1 MHDLDL
7 SIALYRSTSTM
18 ARKRNQESK
27 NVGAVAVNNLYC
39 RWYNNFLLLLVMLLS
54 GSFICELRLSS
65 SSSSCSIIFA
75 HAEAT
80 ADARSYPPLDH
91 NHNHRQEQQQQQEQE
106 QQEGYLSRVGGGGGD
121 DNDDSNNGV
130 VQVIESEI
138 WDASE
143 NEWKGAP
150 ISGSEGRSRWSNEQG
165 KPSPSPLDVIPPVG
179 WEFVGE
185 WKIVVK
191 SSTNNDSK
199 GWEYQFQYLRPPKRR
214 RIWLRSLTQQT
225 TKILKPSRARP
236 SRLIPKTPS
245 PPTTLTTTEA
255 STKVKRLHP
264 TNSLTRTMQKIRD
277 DWNYKGLGC
286 NLYKSFIFPSSVGV
300 AVRLPLTINFDTF
313 DRNPAWPIISS
324 SVGAFYP
331 PMAAG
336 YLSWSVHVEWVKW
349 IMKYSLGLIPRVVLL
364 IVYRFVL
371 PVLWTIASIMLFSIN
386 KHTLLPSRPTTI
398 PNRSWWTG
406 GNIAK
411 PHYNTELSERIG
423 GSVSYRWSKRCGY
436 EWRITYWHAYLP
448 TLLVYQ
454 QFLSQLQERFRN
466 GITKS
471 TTSNNNSKSS
481 SSSLSS
487 AAEVSSSSTT
497 TKSSKKT
504 KQMDWWR
511 KHFASLGVSTSGP
524 IPDTPPI
531 SCSANLSLSGLYWGS
546 RQGSSST
553 SSTSFAATTT
563 PTSTT
568 GSRTDTTSPV
578 TDIDGGNLDDIG
590 GKNLDN
596 DIIPSSARV
605 LPKTS

>member
-1 MHDLDL
+1 
-7 SIALYRSTSTM
+7 M
-18 ARKRNQESK
+18 ARKRNKKSK
-27 NVGAVAVNNLYC
+27 NVGVVAVKKRYY
-39 RWYNNFLLLLVMLLS
+39 RWYNNFLLLLVLLLY
-54 GSFICELRLSS
+54 GSFINESGLSS
-65 SSSSCSIIFA
+65 SSSSSSSYSIIFA

-80 ADARSYPPLDH
+80 ADTRSYPPLEH

-106 QQEGYLSRVGGGGGD
+106 QQEGYISRVGGGGGD
-121 DNDDSNNGV
+121 DNDDNNNGV
-130 VQVIESEI
+130 VQVIESEL

-143 NEWKGAP
+143 TVWKGAP
-150 ISGSEGRSRWSNEQG
+150 ISGSEGRSRWTNEKG

-191 SSTNNDSK
+191 SSNNNDSK
-199 GWEYQFQYLRPPKRR
+199 GWEYQYQYLRPPKRR

-225 TKILKPSRARP
+225 TKIIKPSRARP

-245 PPTTLTTTEA
+245 PPTTLTTTEV
-255 STKVKRLHP
+255 STSKVKRLHA
-264 TNSLTRTMQKIRD
+264 TNSLTRTMKKIRD

-286 NLYKSFIFPSSVGV
+286 NLYKSFIFPSSIGV

-313 DRNPAWPIISS
+313 DRNPAWPIVSS
-324 SVGAFYP
+324 SVGVFYP

-349 IMKYSLGLIPRVVLL
+349 IMKYSLGLIPRVILW

-371 PVLWTIASIMLFSIN
+371 PVLWTIASITLFSIN
-386 KHTLLPSRPTTI
+386 KHALLPSRPTTI

-423 GSVSYRWSKRCGY
+423 GSLSYRWSKRRGY

-471 TTSNNNSKSS
+471 TTYNTNDNNNNSK

-487 AAEVSSSSTT
+487 AAEGSSSSTT
-497 TKSSKKT
+497 TKSNRKT

-511 KHFASLGVSTSGP
+511 KHTASLGVSTSGP

-546 RQGSSST
+546 RQGSRSASST
-553 SSTSFAATTT
+553 AFVAAATTAT
-563 PTSTT
+563 STSTT
-568 GSRTDTTSPV
+568 GSRADTASPV
-578 TDIDGGNLDDIG
+578 IEIDGGNLDDDIG
-590 GKNLDN
+590 GKNLDHG
-596 DIIPSSARV
+596 ILPSSARV